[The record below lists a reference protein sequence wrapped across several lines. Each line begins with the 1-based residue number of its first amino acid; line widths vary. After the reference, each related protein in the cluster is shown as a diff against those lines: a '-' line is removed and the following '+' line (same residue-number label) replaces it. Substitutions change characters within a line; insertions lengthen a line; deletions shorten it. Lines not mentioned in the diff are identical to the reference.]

1 MFIHKHTF
9 VLLCAKHWNITL
21 IHQSPN
27 KPWFNWNNPEI
38 AFHFCDPWV
47 DILPPRNAEMP
58 ICKIRWV
65 ARRGMLEGPNL
76 PIRKTS
82 MTGALASRWIYWIL
96 RAGKSFPKNVIKT
109 AILEFQFC
117 KSTLPKLTVSLRYPY
132 FWKQHFPDSYSFIA
146 GLKFEIWYVFH
157 FRNPLGLCSWSF
169 FQVSDVRCGGISC
182 KPYSFLSSLWWQ
194 LQPLL
199 VEQSWCCHSWEAL
212 VRRDSW
218 SVNGEW

>member
-9 VLLCAKHWNITL
+9 VLLCAKHWNIAL

-146 GLKFEIWYVFH
+146 GDIEISRFGMSSISGIHWAFVAEVFSKFLMW
-157 FRNPLGLCSWSF
+157 
-169 FQVSDVRCGGISC
+169 DVRESPASLIHSC
-182 KPYSFLSSLWWQ
+182 HLFDGSFN
-194 LQPLL
+194 
-199 VEQSWCCHSWEAL
+199 HF
-212 VRRDSW
+212 
-218 SVNGEW
+218 